1 MQRFVLIEHNRSK
14 GDDRAARHL
23 AARGAEIIWRRPFEG
38 DRLEPLSE
46 LRPDGV
52 VIYGGGQGL
61 DEIEK
66 HPFLHDELAYAKACI
81 DAGVPIL
88 GLCLGGQVIAHSLGA
103 KVGPTAQEWHEF
115 GYYEIAPTEEG
126 GDFLSEPLFVAQAHF
141 HTFEIP
147 EGATLLASSRAY
159 RNQAF
164 RYGASTY
171 AFQFHPEITIEGFR
185 RWQDAEWAAFG
196 KPGAQTRDEQDRLA
210 ARHDAKQEAWFHAFL
225 DRLFQPTKVTET
237 AAS

>member
-1 MQRFVLIEHNRSK
+1 MQRFVLIEHSRSA

-23 AARGAEIIWRRPFEG
+23 AARGAELVWKRPFEG
-38 DRLEPLSE
+38 DRLEPLDR

-66 HPFLHDELAYAKACI
+66 HPFLNDELAYAGACI

-88 GLCLGGQVIAHSLGA
+88 GLCLGGQIIAHKLGA
-103 KVGPTAQEWHEF
+103 EVGPTPEAYHEF
-115 GYYEIAPTEEG
+115 GYYEIAPTADG
-126 GDFLSEPLFVAQAHF
+126 RDFLPGPLVVAQAHY
-141 HTFEIP
+141 HTFAIP
-147 EGATLLASSRAY
+147 AGATLLASSPAY

-196 KPGAQTRDEQDRLA
+196 KPGAQSREEQDRLA
-210 ARHDAKQEAWFHAFL
+210 ALHDAKQEAWFHAFL
-225 DRLFQPTKVTET
+225 DKLFQPARVTEA